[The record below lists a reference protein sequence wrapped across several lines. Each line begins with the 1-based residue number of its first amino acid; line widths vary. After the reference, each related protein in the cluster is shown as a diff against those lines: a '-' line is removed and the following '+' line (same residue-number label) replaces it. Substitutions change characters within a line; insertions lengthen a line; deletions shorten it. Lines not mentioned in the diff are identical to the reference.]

1 MKYNYLNIYNNLI
14 KLTRNKNLYIKLG
27 KQDTFSERLIFF
39 FIHFAIF
46 LKHYKTTVSSKKL
59 QEIFDFV
66 IKQIE
71 VSIREAGYGD
81 VSVNKNMKDYINIFY
96 SLLKQIESLDL
107 SKRENELKI
116 YEKYLNTKKNLD
128 FYGEYFNKYRLFLR
142 KNTLNNFTKDIINLN
157 F

>member
-1 MKYNYLNIYNNLI
+1 MKYNYLNIYNNLV

-39 FIHFAIF
+39 FFHFAIF
-46 LKHYKTTVSSKKL
+46 LKHFKTNVSSNKL

-96 SLLKQIESLDL
+96 SLLKQIETLDL

-116 YEKYLNTKKNLD
+116 YGKYLNTKKNLD